1 MQSLKEHFQRGP
13 KVSQS
18 QHRSAQHLSFCLVA
32 LLKDQLF
39 VWGHINFPYFARLK
53 FLLLTALINNFLL
66 TFWSHKT
73 CYKSFAIPIAYT
85 GYDGCPSH
93 HRFPQAKLIFPLDL
107 PKKIN
112 PCPLQDLPGMLTLVS
127 YSCFDFSHR
136 CFFFSH
142 FLLFCRD
149 SSDCS
154 IRALPI
160 SWPLNNSIL
169 SFLEHMSLFSTF

>member
-1 MQSLKEHFQRGP
+1 
-13 KVSQS
+13 
-18 QHRSAQHLSFCLVA
+18 
-32 LLKDQLF
+32 
-39 VWGHINFPYFARLK
+39 
-53 FLLLTALINNFLL
+53 
-66 TFWSHKT
+66 
-73 CYKSFAIPIAYT
+73 
-85 GYDGCPSH
+85 
-93 HRFPQAKLIFPLDL
+93 
-107 PKKIN
+107 
-112 PCPLQDLPGMLTLVS
+112 MLTLVS